1 MNGVGLIPMDSP
13 LGPLAPAHLSEFIVG
28 LVLAILVA
36 VVVQMF
42 VVPRFEAMY
51 GDRAAQ
57 IEGGINRAQAVQA
70 EAAKTKRQYLEQLAQ
85 SREESARI
93 REEARAQGAIL
104 LEEARE
110 QAKLEAT
117 RIVAAGRHQLEIE
130 RAQALH
136 ELRGEVGALAAEL
149 AERIVGESLAD
160 TALTQRTVDRFLSE
174 LEEQPSRQAP
184 DFLPDSLTTQ
194 GQ

>member
-130 RAQALH
+130 RAQAFH

-184 DFLPDSLTTQ
+184 NFLPDSLTTQ

>member
-130 RAQALH
+130 RAQAFH

>member
-130 RAQALH
+130 RAQAFQ

-184 DFLPDSLTTQ
+184 NFLPDSLTTQ

>member
-1 MNGVGLIPMDSP
+1 MNGVGLIPMESS

-36 VVVQMF
+36 IVVQMF
-42 VVPRFEAMY
+42 VVPKFEAMY

-70 EAAKTKRQYLEQLAQ
+70 EAAKTKRQYQEQLAQ

-93 REEARAQGAIL
+93 REEARTQGAVI

-110 QAKLEAT
+110 HAKQEAT
-117 RIVAAGRHQLEIE
+117 RILEAGRQQLEIE
-130 RAQALH
+130 RSQVYQ
-136 ELRGEVGALAAEL
+136 ELRGEVGVLAAQL

-174 LEEQPSRQAP
+174 LDQQPSRQAP
-184 DFLPDSLTTQ
+184 DYVPDNLTTQ

>member
-184 DFLPDSLTTQ
+184 NFLPDSLTTQ

>member
-1 MNGVGLIPMDSP
+1 MDSP

-130 RAQALH
+130 RAQAFH